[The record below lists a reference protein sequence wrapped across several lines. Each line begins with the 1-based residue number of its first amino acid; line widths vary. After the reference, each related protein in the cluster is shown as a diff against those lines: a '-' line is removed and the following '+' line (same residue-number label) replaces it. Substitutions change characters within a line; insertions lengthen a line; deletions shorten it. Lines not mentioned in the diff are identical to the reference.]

1 MADKTSKRVLILGGG
16 FAGLEA
22 AQTCEKIFSEQDF
35 SELYT
40 VEITLVSKDNYLVF
54 TSMLAEVVSSSI
66 EAKHVVIPLREC
78 LKTTIFKELEV
89 QSLDLKN
96 KVVGCYHFHTCE
108 TFDLEYDY
116 LILAMGSITGYH
128 GIAGAEE
135 NSFPL
140 KNLADAMVLRSHII
154 DMFERADLEQDPDVR
169 KRLLTFAVV
178 GGGYTGIEVAAELN
192 EFVSFSKRFYKHVK
206 ADEVKVVV
214 VDPGDRI
221 MHEMSEGLAE
231 YGLKLLKKRG
241 MEFRLQTRVEG
252 VTPDTVEIQD
262 GGKIETHTAIWAAG
276 TAPQPVIAA
285 LPIADKHG
293 RIEVN
298 EYMEVAGYPGV
309 WALGDCALIPD
320 PHSGKPYPPTAQ
332 HAIREGARAAHN
344 VAAAIKE
351 KDDEKRPFVFQAQGM
366 LAPLGHRSA
375 VADIK
380 GIKFSGF
387 FAWLMWRAIYLGKLP
402 GWDRK
407 IRVAIDW
414 FLDMFLPK
422 DIIQLK
428 FLIKGR
434 QSPPKDEAS

>member
-1 MADKTSKRVLILGGG
+1 MPEKTSKRVLILGGG

-22 AQTCEKIFSEQDF
+22 AETLEKIFSEND
-35 SELYT
+35 E

-78 LKTTIFKELEV
+78 LKKATFKELEV
-89 QSLDLKN
+89 QNIDLKK
-96 KVVGCYHFHTCE
+96 KVASCYHFHTCE
-108 TFDLEYDY
+108 TFELEYNY

-128 GIAGAEE
+128 NVAGAEQY
-135 NSFPL
+135 SFPL
-140 KNLADAMVLRSHII
+140 KDLANAMVLRSHII
-154 DMFERADLEQDPDVR
+154 DMFERADLELDPNTR

-192 EFVSFSKRFYKHVK
+192 DFVSFSRRFYKHVK

-231 YGLKLLKKRG
+231 FGMKLLKKRG
-241 MEFRLQTRVEG
+241 MEFRLQTRVAG
-252 VTPDTVEIQD
+252 VTPDSVEIQD

-285 LPIADKHG
+285 LPFADKRG

-298 EYMEVAGYPGV
+298 EYMEVPDHPGI
-309 WALGDCALIPD
+309 WALGDCAVIPD
-320 PHSGKPYPPTAQ
+320 TNTGKPYPPTAQ
-332 HAIREGARAAHN
+332 HATREGARVGYN
-344 VAAAIKE
+344 VAAAINH
-351 KDDEKRPFVFQAQGM
+351 KDEDKRPFAYKTQGM

-375 VADIK
+375 VAEIK
-380 GIKFSGF
+380 GFKFSGF
-387 FAWLMWRAIYLGKLP
+387 FAWLLWRAIYLGKLP

-407 IRVAIDW
+407 IRVSLDW
-414 FLDMFLPK
+414 FLDIFLPK

-428 FLIKGR
+428 FLIKER
-434 QSPPKDEAS
+434 QSPPEDEAS